1 MKLRVLLVD
10 DNDNDRAAI
19 RRMLD
24 EGDIDV
30 TLVEATDGA
39 TAIEAFRSDR
49 IDCVLLDSNLDGN
62 GSSVVLEMVR
72 DHQSSSTVI
81 LLTDSRDDQAA
92 IRMLERGVAE
102 CVTKS
107 LINSNALARVIRY
120 SLARQQFLTH
130 LRDLGHIDVLTGLP
144 NRAFFDKELNAA
156 IAQSKRTGKLL
167 AVAMLDLDNF
177 KDINDMHGHPFGD
190 LFLKAVSDRLT
201 GAVRESDFV
210 ARFGGDE
217 FAIIG
222 MNLDEAQGAF
232 EIANKLKK
240 AFVAPYEIEG
250 VTFNA
255 TTSIGVSLFPSDA
268 QNSANLIKC
277 ADVAL
282 YQAKE
287 GGRGAFR
294 FFDSGMTSRIQA
306 FPLFKR
312 PRRQ

>member
-10 DNDNDRAAI
+10 DDDADRTAI
-19 RRMLD
+19 RGMLA
-24 EGDIDV
+24 ESDIDV
-30 TLVEATDGA
+30 TLVEANDGPA
-39 TAIEAFRSDR
+39 AIEAFRTSR
-49 IDCVLLDSNLDGN
+49 IDCVLLDADLDGN

-72 DHQSSSTVI
+72 DHQSTSTVI
-81 LLTDSRDDQAA
+81 LLTDARDDQAA
-92 IRMLERGVAE
+92 LRMLERGVAE

-130 LRDLGHIDVLTGLP
+130 LRDLGHIDDLTGLP

-156 IAQSKRTGKLL
+156 IAQSKRTGKLI

-177 KDINDMHGHPFGD
+177 KDINDVHGHPFGD
-190 LFLKAVSDRLT
+190 LFLMAVSDRLT
-201 GAVRESDFV
+201 SAVRESDFV

-217 FAIIG
+217 FAVIG
-222 MNLDEAQGAF
+222 MNLDDAHGAY
-232 EIANKLKK
+232 EIANKLTR
-240 AFVAPYEIEG
+240 AFVSEFEIEG

-255 TTSIGVSLFPSDA
+255 TTSIGLSLFPNDA

-282 YQAKE
+282 YRAKE
-287 GGRGAFR
+287 SGRGAFR
-294 FFDSGMTSRIQA
+294 FFDPGMTSRVQA
-306 FPLFKR
+306 FPRANR
-312 PRRQ
+312 PSR

>member
-10 DNDNDRAAI
+10 DDDDDRTTI

-39 TAIEAFRSDR
+39 AAIKAFRSER
-49 IDCVLLDSNLDGN
+49 IDCVLLDANLAGN

-72 DHQSSSTVI
+72 DHQSNSTVI
-81 LLTDSRDDQAA
+81 LLTDHRDDQAA

-107 LINSNALARVIRY
+107 LINPNALARVIRY

-156 IAQSKRTGKLL
+156 IAQSKRTGKLITL
-167 AVAMLDLDNF
+167 AMIDLDNF
-177 KDINDMHGHPFGD
+177 KDINDVHGHPFGD
-190 LFLKAVSDRLT
+190 QFLKAVSDRLT

-222 MNLDEAQGAF
+222 MNLDEAQGAY
-232 EIANKLKK
+232 EIANKLKR
-240 AFVAPYEIEG
+240 AFLADFEIEG

-255 TTSIGVSLFPSDA
+255 TTSIGLSLFPNDA

-282 YQAKE
+282 YRAKE
-287 GGRGAFR
+287 IGRGAFC
-294 FFDSGMTSRIQA
+294 FFDPDMSSRVQA
-306 FPLFKR
+306 FPRAKS
-312 PRRQ
+312 PRR

>member
-1 MKLRVLLVD
+1 MKLRILLVD
-10 DNDNDRAAI
+10 DDNASRANI
-19 RRMLD
+19 RRMLG
-24 EGDIDV
+24 ESNIDV
-30 TLVEATDGA
+30 TLVEATDGTA
-39 TAIEAFRSDR
+39 AIEAYRSDR
-49 IDCVLLDSNLDGN
+49 IDCVLLDADLDGN

-72 DHQSSSTVI
+72 DHQSTATVI
-81 LLTDSRDDQAA
+81 LLTDTRDDQAA

-102 CVTKS
+102 CVTKN
-107 LINSNALARVIRY
+107 LINANALARVIRY

-156 IAQSKRTGKLL
+156 IAQSKRTGKLI

-177 KDINDMHGHPFGD
+177 KHINDEYGHPFGD

-201 GAVRESDFV
+201 SAVRESDFV

-217 FAIIG
+217 FAVIG
-222 MNLDEAQGAF
+222 MNLDEAQGAV
-232 EIANKLKK
+232 EIANKLKN
-240 AFVAPYEIEG
+240 AFVPEFDIEG

-255 TTSIGVSLFPSDA
+255 STSIGVSLFPNDA

-282 YQAKE
+282 YRAKE
-287 GGRGAFR
+287 NGRGTFS
-294 FFDSGMTSRIQA
+294 FFDPGMTNRVQA
-306 FPLFKR
+306 FPRAKQ
-312 PRRQ
+312 PRR

>member
-10 DNDNDRAAI
+10 DNDNDRTAI
-19 RRMLD
+19 REMLA
-24 EGDIDV
+24 ESDIDI
-30 TLVEATDGA
+30 TLVEAKNGA
-39 TAIEAFRSDR
+39 AAIGAFRNDR
-49 IDCVLLDSNLDGN
+49 IDCVLLDADLDGN
-62 GSSVVLEMVR
+62 SSSVILEMVR
-72 DHQSSSTVI
+72 DHQSNSAVI
-81 LLTDSRDDQAA
+81 LLTDERDDQAA

-102 CVTKS
+102 CITKS
-107 LINSNALARVIRY
+107 LINPNALARVIRY

-144 NRAFFDKELNAA
+144 NRAFFDKELNTA

-167 AVAMLDLDNF
+167 AVAMLDMDNF
-177 KDINDMHGHPFGD
+177 KDINDVHGHPFGD

-201 GAVRESDFV
+201 AAVRESDFV

-222 MNLDEAQGAF
+222 MNLDEAQGAY
-232 EIANKLKK
+232 EIANKLKN
-240 AFVAPYEIEG
+240 AFQPPFEIEG

-255 TTSIGVSLFPSDA
+255 TTSIGISLFPNDA

-282 YQAKE
+282 YRAKE
-287 GGRGAFR
+287 NGRGAFR
-294 FFDSGMTSRIQA
+294 FFDPGMTNRVKA
-306 FPLFKR
+306 FPRAKR
-312 PRRQ
+312 PSR